1 MSGYVWHFSLKI
13 VKARK
18 GGEET
23 DEGREGR
30 QRSGYSR
37 RMLRDVK
44 ETGEK
49 LNSDWS
55 IGTRKQM

>member
-23 DEGREGR
+23 DRGKG
-30 QRSGYSR
+30 G
-37 RMLRDVK
+37 
-44 ETGEK
+44 ETK
-49 LNSDWS
+49 
-55 IGTRKQM
+55 IRI